1 MPSGRRTWRRRPL
14 SGPWS
19 TNPTTRGG
27 GCSSWRRT
35 WRGTRR
41 GARLGSGGTSRC
53 SRPSRRRAGRLP
65 MRRWRSRATG
75 RASGLRSTSFRRAT
89 ARCCYY
95 GIRDYHTKRSPRR
108 PDWRAA
114 RSARRSRG
122 RAGGWCRFTKPESQV
137 SMSHVD
143 DGTLH
148 TYLDGEL
155 APAEARGVDAHLA
168 QCPACRERLEQ
179 ERALI
184 TRAGELLALAAP
196 PDREL
201 PPFRAGDVKPP
212 TRLWWRVRLPLA
224 WAATIVLALGIG
236 TYLGRGV
243 EQGRRAETA
252 ADTAPAR
259 LRALEAPIS
268 ADTVWLESR
277 AERRGTARTPP
288 AAPAAP
294 APAARRETDGFAQE
308 RKAQVAVIRR
318 DTALS
323 AATPAPVPAPAPQ
336 AAFVMVDGALVE
348 KASPISLDSARALLG
363 ADPLAV
369 PGAPIRTMYR
379 AREIG
384 YSAVVIVEQAL
395 DSSTVIEVVN
405 GRRSPLALDAVVV
418 AGAAAP
424 VAQADSV
431 RERAP
436 LGRARI
442 ADSLAAAPA
451 AKAAARLERYETQN
465 RGLRRLGDL
474 EVRVSGPLPSDSL
487 GKLLQLVQPVKP

>member
-14 SGPWS
+14 SGRWS

-53 SRPSRRRAGRLP
+53 SRPSRRRAGRRP
-65 MRRWRSRATG
+65 MKRWTSRATG

-95 GIRDYHTKRSPRR
+95 GMRDYHTKRSPRR

-122 RAGGWCRFTKPESQV
+122 RAGGWCRLTKPESQV

-155 APAEARGVDAHLA
+155 APAEARGVDAHFA

-184 TRAGELLALAAP
+184 ARAGELLALAAP

-201 PPFRAGDVKPP
+201 PPWRPGDAKPLE
-212 TRLWWRVRLPLA
+212 RLWWQVRLPLA

-236 TYLGRGV
+236 TYFGRESKPV
-243 EQGRRAETA
+243 PQAQTASDAE
-252 ADTAPAR
+252 PATP
-259 LRALEAPIS
+259 RALEAPIS
-268 ADTVWLESR
+268 SERAQRESR
-277 AERRGTARTPP
+277 GEARRAARTPP
-288 AAPAAP
+288 AAHPAAP
-294 APAARRETDGFAQE
+294 APAARDEAE
-308 RKAQVAVIRR
+308 
-318 DTALS
+318 
-323 AATPAPVPAPAPQ
+323 
-336 AAFVMVDGALVE
+336 
-348 KASPISLDSARALLG
+348 
-363 ADPLAV
+363 
-369 PGAPIRTMYR
+369 
-379 AREIG
+379 
-384 YSAVVIVEQAL
+384 
-395 DSSTVIEVVN
+395 
-405 GRRSPLALDAVVV
+405 
-418 AGAAAP
+418 
-424 VAQADSV
+424 
-431 RERAP
+431 
-436 LGRARI
+436 
-442 ADSLAAAPA
+442 
-451 AKAAARLERYETQN
+451 
-465 RGLRRLGDL
+465 
-474 EVRVSGPLPSDSL
+474 
-487 GKLLQLVQPVKP
+487 

>member
-1 MPSGRRTWRRRPL
+1 MRDA
-14 SGPWS
+14 
-19 TNPTTRGG
+19 
-27 GCSSWRRT
+27 
-35 WRGTRR
+35 RR
-41 GARLGSGGTSRC
+41 GSDDTLRSSPR
-53 SRPSRRRAGRLP
+53 SRRRARSPP
-65 MRRWRSRATG
+65 MRRWRSRATAH
-75 RASGLRSTSFRRAT
+75 ASGSRSTSSRRAT
-89 ARCCYY
+89 GRCCCY
-95 GIRDYHTKRSPRR
+95 GILDYRTTRSPRR
-108 PDWRAA
+108 RDWRAA
-114 RSARRSRG
+114 RSGQRYRG
-122 RAGGWCRFTKPESQV
+122 RAGGWCKPTRRERQV

-148 TYLDGEL
+148 AYLDGEL
-155 APAEARGVDAHLA
+155 SPAEVQGVDAHLA
-168 QCPACRERLEQ
+168 QCPACRGRLDE

-201 PPFRAGDVKPP
+201 PPFRAGDVKPL
-212 TRLWWRVRLPLA
+212 TRLWCKVRLPLA
-224 WAATIVLALGIG
+224 WAATVALALGIG

-243 EQGRRAETA
+243 EPVPQAQIT
-252 ADTAPAR
+252 ADTQPAEF
-259 LRALEAPIS
+259 RALLAPIS
-268 ADTVWLESR
+268 SDTAQRESR
-277 AERRGTARTPP
+277 VKVRGAARTPP

-294 APAARRETDGFAQE
+294 APTARRETDGFGQE
-308 RKAQVAVIRR
+308 RKAQVAVMPR

-323 AATPAPVPAPAPQ
+323 AATPAPPPAPQ

-348 KASPISLDSARALLG
+348 KASRISLDSARALLG

-418 AGAAAP
+418 TGAAAP
-424 VAQADSV
+424 RARADSLSV
-431 RERAP
+431 PERAP
-436 LGRARI
+436 LSRARI

-451 AKAAARLERYETQN
+451 AKAAARLERDETQN

-474 EVRVSGPLPSDSL
+474 EVRVAGPLPSDSL
-487 GKLLQLVQPVKP
+487 QKLLRVVQPVKP

>member
-1 MPSGRRTWRRRPL
+1 
-14 SGPWS
+14 
-19 TNPTTRGG
+19 
-27 GCSSWRRT
+27 
-35 WRGTRR
+35 
-41 GARLGSGGTSRC
+41 
-53 SRPSRRRAGRLP
+53 
-65 MRRWRSRATG
+65 
-75 RASGLRSTSFRRAT
+75 
-89 ARCCYY
+89 
-95 GIRDYHTKRSPRR
+95 
-108 PDWRAA
+108 
-114 RSARRSRG
+114 
-122 RAGGWCRFTKPESQV
+122 
-137 SMSHVD
+137 MSHVD

-148 TYLDGEL
+148 AYLDGEL
-155 APAEARGVDAHLA
+155 SPAEAQGVEAHLA
-168 QCPACRERLEQ
+168 QCPACRGRLDE

-201 PPFRAGDVKPP
+201 PPFRAGDVKPLTP
-212 TRLWWRVRLPLA
+212 LWWKVRLPLA
-224 WAATIVLALGIG
+224 WAATVAIALGIG

-243 EQGRRAETA
+243 EQVRQAPTA
-252 ADTAPAR
+252 SDTQATE
-259 LRALEAPIS
+259 LKALQAPIS
-268 ADTVWLESR
+268 SDTVQRESR
-277 AERRGTARTPP
+277 AERRGAARTPR

-308 RKAQVAVIRR
+308 RKAEMAVIRR

-323 AATPAPVPAPAPQ
+323 AATPAPVPAPAPAPQ

-418 AGAAAP
+418 TGAAPPGAR
-424 VAQADSV
+424 ADSV
-431 RERAP
+431 SVPERAP
-436 LGRARI
+436 LGSVRI

-451 AKAAARLERYETQN
+451 AKAAARA
-465 RGLRRLGDL
+465 LRRVDNL
-474 EVRVSGPLPSDSL
+474 EIRISGPLPSDSL
-487 GKLLQLVQPVKP
+487 QKLLRVVQPVKP

>member
-1 MPSGRRTWRRRPL
+1 
-14 SGPWS
+14 
-19 TNPTTRGG
+19 
-27 GCSSWRRT
+27 
-35 WRGTRR
+35 
-41 GARLGSGGTSRC
+41 
-53 SRPSRRRAGRLP
+53 
-65 MRRWRSRATG
+65 
-75 RASGLRSTSFRRAT
+75 
-89 ARCCYY
+89 
-95 GIRDYHTKRSPRR
+95 
-108 PDWRAA
+108 
-114 RSARRSRG
+114 
-122 RAGGWCRFTKPESQV
+122 
-137 SMSHVD
+137 MSHVD

-148 TYLDGEL
+148 AYLDGEL
-155 APAEARGVDAHLA
+155 SPAEVQGVEAHVA
-168 QCPACRERLEQ
+168 QCPACRGRLDE

-201 PPFRAGDVKPP
+201 PPFRAGDVKPL
-212 TRLWWRVRLPLA
+212 TRLWWKVRLPLA
-224 WAATIVLALGIG
+224 WAATVAIALGIG

-243 EQGRRAETA
+243 EQVPQAQTASDTRPAE
-252 ADTAPAR
+252 
-259 LRALEAPIS
+259 LKALQAPIS
-268 ADTVWLESR
+268 ADTAQRESR
-277 AERRGTARTPP
+277 VKVRGAARMPP

-308 RKAQVAVIRR
+308 REARVAVVPR

-323 AATPAPVPAPAPQ
+323 AAAPAPPPAPQ

-348 KASPISLDSARALLG
+348 KASRISLDSARHLLG

-369 PGAPIRTMYR
+369 PGAPIRTVYR

-405 GRRSPLALDAVVV
+405 GRRSPLALDVV
-418 AGAAAP
+418 AVTGAAAP
-424 VAQADSV
+424 QARADSV
-431 RERAP
+431 SVTERAP

-451 AKAAARLERYETQN
+451 RKAAARLERDETQN
-465 RGLRRLGDL
+465 RELRRLGDL

-487 GKLLQLVQPVKP
+487 QKLLRVVQPVKP

>member
-1 MPSGRRTWRRRPL
+1 
-14 SGPWS
+14 
-19 TNPTTRGG
+19 
-27 GCSSWRRT
+27 
-35 WRGTRR
+35 
-41 GARLGSGGTSRC
+41 
-53 SRPSRRRAGRLP
+53 
-65 MRRWRSRATG
+65 
-75 RASGLRSTSFRRAT
+75 
-89 ARCCYY
+89 
-95 GIRDYHTKRSPRR
+95 
-108 PDWRAA
+108 
-114 RSARRSRG
+114 
-122 RAGGWCRFTKPESQV
+122 
-137 SMSHVD
+137 MSHVD

-148 TYLDGEL
+148 AYLDGEL
-155 APAEARGVDAHLA
+155 SPAEVQGVDAHLA
-168 QCPACRERLEQ
+168 QCPACRGRLDE

-212 TRLWWRVRLPLA
+212 TRLWWKVRLPLA
-224 WAATIVLALGIG
+224 WAATLVLALGIG
-236 TYLGRGV
+236 TYLGSGV
-243 EQGRRAETA
+243 EQRQQPEADAE
-252 ADTAPAR
+252 PAR
-259 LRALEAPIS
+259 PQALESPLSSEWARR
-268 ADTVWLESR
+268 ESR
-277 AERRGTARTPP
+277 VKPRGAARTPP

-294 APAARRETDGFAQE
+294 VPAARRETEMA
-308 RKAQVAVIRR
+308 AIRR
-318 DTALS
+318 DRAPS
-323 AATPAPVPAPAPQ
+323 AATPAPAPAPAPQ
-336 AAFVMVDGALVE
+336 AAFGMLDGALVE

-369 PGAPIRTMYR
+369 PGAPIRTIYR

-487 GKLLQLVQPVKP
+487 QKLLRVVQPVKP

>member
-1 MPSGRRTWRRRPL
+1 
-14 SGPWS
+14 
-19 TNPTTRGG
+19 
-27 GCSSWRRT
+27 
-35 WRGTRR
+35 
-41 GARLGSGGTSRC
+41 
-53 SRPSRRRAGRLP
+53 
-65 MRRWRSRATG
+65 
-75 RASGLRSTSFRRAT
+75 
-89 ARCCYY
+89 
-95 GIRDYHTKRSPRR
+95 
-108 PDWRAA
+108 
-114 RSARRSRG
+114 
-122 RAGGWCRFTKPESQV
+122 
-137 SMSHVD
+137 MSHVD

-148 TYLDGEL
+148 AYLDGEL
-155 APAEARGVDAHLA
+155 SPAEVQGVEAHLA
-168 QCPACRERLEQ
+168 QCPACRGRLDE

-201 PPFRAGDVKPP
+201 PPFRAGDVKPL

-224 WAATIVLALGIG
+224 WAATVVVALGIG

-243 EQGRRAETA
+243 EQVPQAPTA
-252 ADTAPAR
+252 SDTQPVE
-259 LRALEAPIS
+259 LKALQAPIRS
-268 ADTVWLESR
+268 DTVQRESR
-277 AERRGTARTPP
+277 AWLRGAARTPP

-294 APAARRETDGFAQE
+294 APAARRETE
-308 RKAQVAVIRR
+308 MAVIPR

-323 AATPAPVPAPAPQ
+323 AATPAPPRAPHAG
-336 AAFVMVDGALVE
+336 FVMVDGALVE

-418 AGAAAP
+418 TGAAPPGAR
-424 VAQADSV
+424 ADSV
-431 RERAP
+431 SVPERAP
-436 LGRARI
+436 LGSVRI

-451 AKAAARLERYETQN
+451 AKAAARLGYSETRN
-465 RGLRRLGDL
+465 RLVRLLDNL
-474 EVRVSGPLPSDSL
+474 EIHISGPLPSDSL
-487 GKLLQLVQPVKP
+487 GKLLLLVQPVKP